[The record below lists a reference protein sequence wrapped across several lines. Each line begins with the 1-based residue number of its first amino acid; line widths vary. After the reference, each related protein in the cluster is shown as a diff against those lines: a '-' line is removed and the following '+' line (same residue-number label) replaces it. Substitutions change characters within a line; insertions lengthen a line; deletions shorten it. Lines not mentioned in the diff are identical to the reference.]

1 MDGRQTALG
10 ALVLGALAVGVA
22 GCGSGSGGSTSQA
35 APATTA
41 TTTGSAPSPV
51 SVLGSSVRA
60 DGQSVAVS
68 LRLRQ
73 PADADPPV
81 ARTAQLD
88 LAGVGP
94 WRGGALPSCAAATV
108 KARGADG
115 CPRGSILGQGQAT
128 GKADTST
135 TVGAITIINGGGDR
149 ILLATTVRNPAYA
162 KSVSAGT
169 VVRKGDGV
177 RISVAFAKDLQVIAG
192 VPVGL
197 QELQLTLDRRA
208 VLGTRSC
215 PAAGGWRYASQVAFE
230 DGTHVARSGAV
241 ACTDR

>member
-22 GCGSGSGGSTSQA
+22 GCGSDSGGATSQA

-41 TTTGSAPSPV
+41 TGSAPSPV

-60 DGQSVAVS
+60 DGTSVAVS

-108 KARGADG
+108 KAHGTGG
-115 CPRGSILGQGQAT
+115 CPRGSILGHGQAT

-135 TVGAITIINGGGDR
+135 TVGAITIVNGGGDR

-169 VVRKGDGV
+169 VVPKGDGV
-177 RISVAFAKDLQVIAG
+177 RIAVAFAKDLQVIAG

-208 VLGTRSC
+208 VLGTRRC
-215 PAAGGWRYASQVAFE
+215 PAAGGWRYAAQVAFE
-230 DGTHVARSGAV
+230 DGTHAARSGDV
-241 ACTDR
+241 TCSDR